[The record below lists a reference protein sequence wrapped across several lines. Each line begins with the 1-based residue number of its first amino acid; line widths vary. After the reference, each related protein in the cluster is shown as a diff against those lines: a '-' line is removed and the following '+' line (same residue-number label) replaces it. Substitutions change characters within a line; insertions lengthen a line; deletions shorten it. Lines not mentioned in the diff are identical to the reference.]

1 MEAAFFRHLV
11 IELAQAIPL
20 RRIET
25 IYEPAPGVWT
35 LRLGAGPVGR
45 YLFFRPH
52 RSAGL
57 LFLSGQSPENPAQPS
72 AKAMWWRKRVK
83 NRRITAVISDWQR
96 LRAALVLSGSAQE
109 YIVLDMRGDMA
120 FTEELAA
127 DFGQLPE
134 QYPNVR
140 QIVDDP
146 DIFRTIPQASPPL
159 RRRLSNLPPEE
170 GQQLLDRLNSGR
182 PEAFFIHFTGQ
193 GEGKALCWKPED
205 VASERFD
212 SALAAAARIGE
223 KRVFSLVE
231 HRREAAPRTEGRRK
245 LKRAARTL
253 ERLKAE
259 TSRLEDM
266 LAEKELGMVL
276 QANLYRLEG
285 AEGLR
290 SVRLPGPRGEELDVP
305 LDPTRTPTQNMQ
317 HYFHRASRAARGL
330 ERLGQRMAEVSKDLS
345 QAAATEGAS
354 EEPAPE
360 RRTERSPVPARFR
373 GMAVAVFDSS
383 DGFLILRGKNAKAN
397 DQLVKRA
404 SPFDYWLH
412 AAQAPGAH
420 VLLRR
425 DHPSVEVPE
434 RSLREAAAL
443 AALRSDLAGEAAADV
458 LCVEARHVRKPKGA
472 AAGAVEVD
480 SSRTLRVALD
490 PDLEKR
496 LARG

>member
-1 MEAAFFRHLV
+1 
-11 IELAQAIPL
+11 
-20 RRIET
+20 
-25 IYEPAPGVWT
+25 
-35 LRLGAGPVGR
+35 
-45 YLFFRPH
+45 
-52 RSAGL
+52 
-57 LFLSGQSPENPAQPS
+57 
-72 AKAMWWRKRVK
+72 
-83 NRRITAVISDWQR
+83 
-96 LRAALVLSGSAQE
+96 
-109 YIVLDMRGDMA
+109 
-120 FTEELAA
+120 
-127 DFGQLPE
+127 
-134 QYPNVR
+134 
-140 QIVDDP
+140 
-146 DIFRTIPQASPPL
+146 
-159 RRRLSNLPPEE
+159 
-170 GQQLLDRLNSGR
+170 
-182 PEAFFIHFTGQ
+182 
-193 GEGKALCWKPED
+193 
-205 VASERFD
+205 
-212 SALAAAARIGE
+212 
-223 KRVFSLVE
+223 
-231 HRREAAPRTEGRRK
+231 
-245 LKRAARTL
+245 
-253 ERLKAE
+253 
-259 TSRLEDM
+259 
-266 LAEKELGMVL
+266 
-276 QANLYRLEG
+276 
-285 AEGLR
+285 
-290 SVRLPGPRGEELDVP
+290 
-305 LDPTRTPTQNMQ
+305 
-317 HYFHRASRAARGL
+317 
-330 ERLGQRMAEVSKDLS
+330 LGQRMAEVSKDLS

-434 RSLREAAAL
+434 RSLREAASL